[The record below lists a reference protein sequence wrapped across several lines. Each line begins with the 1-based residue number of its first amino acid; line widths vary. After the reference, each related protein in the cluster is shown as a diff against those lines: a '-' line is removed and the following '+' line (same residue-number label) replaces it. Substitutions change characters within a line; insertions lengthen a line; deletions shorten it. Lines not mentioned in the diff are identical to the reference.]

1 MSSTPAI
8 TPVVPA
14 PKTIPEVYVLWHPK
28 CPIGERLASEIYS
41 WLRPGHGLGPDVFFR
56 TLPRPEPSDDPLP
69 LPIPGEARDTIP
81 MAPTPSDSA
90 PKVTPRRSSLV
101 TLQIVVLLIDSNMVA
116 DASWRYWLEL
126 LAATPMTGLK
136 RIFLPVALDSTA
148 FNMPSAIGRL
158 NFLRPSGLPAPVNP
172 TAANLATIARS
183 LCKQLTES
191 LCWLLLGRPEGS
203 AATMAPAG
211 ATTPP
216 GTLTGLPDTSSA
228 KISIFLSHAKKDG
241 YKPARRIRDYI
252 YAQTQL
258 AAFFDENDIPFGIA
272 YARRIRSGLSDQE
285 TAALIVIWSA
295 VYSDRP
301 WCRRE
306 LSLFRQPF
314 SETFPNGPEFW
325 RLDPVL
331 VVDALEPGAQTSGI
345 PELGNARYIRWS
357 EDQKDLE
364 EQVVTLVLR
373 DALLRSFHSALGRS
387 IAPKPDGSRIVINWL
402 PDPTTLLLIP
412 RVQQAQSEL
421 EVCYPGKGL
430 SALEL
435 EILDQYFPRV
445 DFKNFEQVLG

>member
-1 MSSTPAI
+1 MNTILATSPSTA
-8 TPVVPA
+8 A
-14 PKTIPEVYVLWHPK
+14 PKTIPEVYVLWHPN
-28 CPIGERLASEIYS
+28 CQIGEPLASSIYA

-56 TLPRPEPSDDPLP
+56 SLPQPEPSDDPLP
-69 LPIPGEARDTIP
+69 LPIPGETRGTL
-81 MAPTPSDSA
+81 TTVSTVSGVA
-90 PKVTPRRSSLV
+90 PKVTPRRTSLV

-126 LAATPMTGLK
+126 LATAPASGPQ
-136 RIFLPVALDSTA
+136 RVFLPVALESAA
-148 FNMPSAIGRL
+148 FNMPHPIGRL
-158 NFLRPSGLPAPVNP
+158 NFLRPSGLQTLPNP
-172 TAANLATIARS
+172 TAATVAIVARS
-183 LCKQLTES
+183 LCKQLTEA
-191 LCWLLLGRPEGS
+191 LCWLLLGRPEG
-203 AATMAPAG
+203 ATGTTAG
-211 ATTPP
+211 LP
-216 GTLTGLPDTSSA
+216 GTSAA

-258 AAFFDENDIPFGIA
+258 AAFFDENDIPLGTA
-272 YARRIRSGLSDQE
+272 YARRIRSGLNELE

-314 SETFPNGPEFW
+314 SETIESGPEFW

-331 VVDALEPGAQTSGI
+331 VVDALEPGAQTLGI
-345 PELGNARYIRWS
+345 PELGNARYIRWA

-364 EQVVTLVLR
+364 EQVVTVVLR
-373 DALLRSFHSALGRS
+373 DALLRSFHAALGRS
-387 IAPKPDGSRIVINWL
+387 IPSKPDGSRIVINWL
-402 PDPTTLLLIP
+402 PDPTTMLLIP
-412 RVQQAQSEL
+412 RIRQAQSEL
-421 EVCYPGKGL
+421 ELCYPGKGL